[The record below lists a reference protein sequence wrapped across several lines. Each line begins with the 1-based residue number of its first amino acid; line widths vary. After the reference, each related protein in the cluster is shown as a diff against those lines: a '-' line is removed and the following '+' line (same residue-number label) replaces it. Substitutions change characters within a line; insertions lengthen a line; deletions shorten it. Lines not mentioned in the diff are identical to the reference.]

1 MTAGGWQRRARRGAV
16 AALRLGV
23 MVGAVA
29 YLGRGVAWADVG
41 RILRGASLP
50 LLAAVTALNAA
61 MMAVKSRRLQLLLE
75 RRPSFAACFLA
86 KLTSSAINNVTPFRG
101 GDLARIWMLERHAGI
116 TKAVAAVIA
125 LLEHVFDLIALSILA
140 GIAVRVLP
148 AQHWATVAAP
158 IVLVVTGAGLLLL
171 RRAATGRAA
180 ADPPAE
186 ASADAPKPT
195 GIAGRL
201 RALGA
206 HLAPGV
212 RALAD
217 GRILRAS
224 IALSFLGWAIE
235 SVMVVLTARAIGLP
249 IDPPLAMVVL
259 LGLNAA
265 LALPSMPASAGAF
278 EAGVTLVLILAGVP
292 KGQAVAFAVL
302 YHLVQVV
309 PVTVAGAAVIS
320 RVGFTLR
327 GLAAREG
334 RRAEATPG
342 TP

>member
-1 MTAGGWQRRARRGAV
+1 MNPGGWQRRAKRGAV

-29 YLGRGVAWADVG
+29 YLGRGIAWADVAK
-41 RILRGASLP
+41 ILRGASLP
-50 LLAAVTALNAA
+50 LLAAVTGLNAM
-61 MMAVKSRRLQLLLE
+61 MMAAKSWRLQLLLE
-75 RRPSFAACFLA
+75 RRPSFAASFLA
-86 KLTSSAINNVTPFRG
+86 KLTTSALNNVTPFRG
-101 GDLARIWMLERHAGI
+101 GDVARIWMLERHAGI
-116 TKAVAAVIA
+116 TKAVAAVVA
-125 LLEHVFDLIALSILA
+125 LVEHVFDLVALSILA
-140 GIAVRVLP
+140 TLAARLFP
-148 AQHWATVAAP
+148 AQHWAAVAAP
-158 IVLVVTGAGLLLL
+158 IVFLVTGTGLWLL
-171 RRAATGRAA
+171 RRAAKGSGTSAPAGPAA
-180 ADPPAE
+180 EPA
-186 ASADAPKPT
+186 P
-195 GIAGRL
+195 AGLAARL

-217 GRILRAS
+217 GGILRTS
-224 IALSFLGWAIE
+224 LALSFLGWAIE

-249 IDPPLAMVVL
+249 MTPPFAILVL

-302 YHLVQVV
+302 YHLVQVI
-309 PVTVAGAAVIS
+309 PVTVAGVAVIS

-327 GLAAREG
+327 GLAAREP
-334 RRAEATPG
+334 RPAEATPA
-342 TP
+342 P

>member
-1 MTAGGWQRRARRGAV
+1 MNSGGWQRRAKRGAV

-23 MVGAVA
+23 MVGAIA
-29 YLGRGVAWADVG
+29 YLGRGIAWADVAK
-41 RILRGASLP
+41 ILRGASLP

-61 MMAVKSRRLQLLLE
+61 MMAAKSWRLQLLLE
-75 RRPSFAACFLA
+75 RRPSFAASFLA
-86 KLTSSAINNVTPFRG
+86 KLTTSALNNVTPFRG
-101 GDLARIWMLERHAGI
+101 GDVARIWMLERHAGI
-116 TKAVAAVIA
+116 TKAVAAVVA
-125 LLEHVFDLIALSILA
+125 LLEHIFDLVALSILA
-140 GIAVRVLP
+140 TFAARLFP
-148 AQHWATVAAP
+148 AQHWAAVAAP
-158 IVLVVTGAGLLLL
+158 IVFLVTGTGLVLL
-171 RRAATGRAA
+171 RRAATGAGTGAA
-180 ADPPAE
+180 PPPPASRP
-186 ASADAPKPT
+186 A
-195 GIAGRL
+195 GMRGRL

-217 GRILRAS
+217 GGILRTS
-224 IALSFLGWAIE
+224 LALSFLGWAIE
-235 SVMVVLTARAIGLP
+235 SVMVALTARAIGLS
-249 IDPPLAMVVL
+249 ITPPLAIVVL

-265 LALPSMPASAGAF
+265 LALPSAPASAGAF

-309 PVTVAGAAVIS
+309 PVTAAGVAVIS

-327 GLAAREG
+327 GLAAREA
-334 RRAEATPG
+334 RPAQATPG